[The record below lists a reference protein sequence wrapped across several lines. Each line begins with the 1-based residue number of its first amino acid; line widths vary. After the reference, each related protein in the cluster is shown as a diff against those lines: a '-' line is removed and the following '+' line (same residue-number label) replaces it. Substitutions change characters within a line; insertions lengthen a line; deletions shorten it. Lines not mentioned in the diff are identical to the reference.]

1 MGQIRQPAAVK
12 LIVGM
17 LSQRE
22 ELFALAEEAMQG
34 WWGGID
40 VRSAVLVF
48 DQTDYYDKEMGKSL
62 LRKFVSFDRRIDPGE
77 LAGIKHRSNDLE
89 ETLAAHPE
97 GRKLAVSRP
106 INLDP
111 GYIDASKLV
120 LATTKNY
127 SHRIYIGQ
135 SMYAE
140 ATLHYHRGKWQAWP
154 FTYPDYGSGLYDPF
168 LNAARDRYLEQT
180 TSTR

>member
-1 MGQIRQPAAVK
+1 
-12 LIVGM
+12 M
-17 LSQRE
+17 LAS
-22 ELFALAEEAMQG
+22 
-34 WWGGID
+34 
-40 VRSAVLVF
+40 
-48 DQTDYYDKEMGKSL
+48 
-62 LRKFVSFDRRIDPGE
+62 
-77 LAGIKHRSNDLE
+77 
-89 ETLAAHPE
+89 HPE
-97 GRKLAVSRP
+97 GRKLGVSRP